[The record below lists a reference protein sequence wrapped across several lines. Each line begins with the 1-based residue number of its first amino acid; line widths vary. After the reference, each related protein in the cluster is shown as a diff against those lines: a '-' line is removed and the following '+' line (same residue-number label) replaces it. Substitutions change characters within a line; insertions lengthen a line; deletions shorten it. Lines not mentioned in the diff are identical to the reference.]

1 MKRLWFV
8 IALVAPL
15 QPSLVTAQEPSL
27 SPVTWERLLNAAD
40 EPQNWLMYSGTLDSQ
55 RFSRLDQVHKANVSE
70 LELKW
75 AYQIPEMDRAETVP
89 LVVDG
94 VMFITESPSNVVA
107 VDASSGR
114 LY

>member
-8 IALVAPL
+8 IGLVAPL
-15 QPSLVTAQEPSL
+15 QPSFVTAQEPSL

-55 RFSRLDQVHKANVSE
+55 RFSRLDQVDKANVGE

-75 AYQIPEMDRAETVP
+75 AYQIPA
-89 LVVDG
+89 
-94 VMFITESPSNVVA
+94 A
-107 VDASSGR
+107 
-114 LY
+114 